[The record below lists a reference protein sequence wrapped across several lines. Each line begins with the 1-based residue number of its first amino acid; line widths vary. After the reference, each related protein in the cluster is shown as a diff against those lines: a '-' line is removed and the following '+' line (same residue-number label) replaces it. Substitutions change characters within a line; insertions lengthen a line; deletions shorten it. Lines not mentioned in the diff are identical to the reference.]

1 VNIKKKTRAMPVI
14 STASM
19 PDIVFL
25 LIIFFMIS
33 SVFKEFRGMPIIL
46 PSAKKIEK
54 LRGKR
59 DVGYMWVDR
68 FDRIMVD
75 DRVITLDEVSEMMY
89 MKRADPI
96 SPLRV
101 VSLKIDEEVKMGIV
115 TDVQEELKKADCL
128 NISYATKTKN

>member
-1 VNIKKKTRAMPVI
+1 VNIKKNKRGMPAI
-14 STASM
+14 STASL

-33 SVFKEFRGMPIIL
+33 SVFKEFRGMPIVL
-46 PSAKKIEK
+46 PAAKKIEK

-75 DRVITLDEVSEMMY
+75 DRIINLNEISDIMY
-89 MKRADPI
+89 VKRADPI

>member
-1 VNIKKKTRAMPVI
+1 MNIKKKSRKMPEI

-33 SVFKEFRGMPIIL
+33 SVFKEFRGIPIIL
-46 PSAKKIEK
+46 PAAKKIEK

-75 DRVITLDEVSEMMY
+75 DRIIGLEEISDIMY
-89 MKRADPI
+89 VKRADPI

-115 TDVQEELKKADCL
+115 NDVQEELKKADCL

>member
-1 VNIKKKTRAMPVI
+1 MNIKKTKRGMPAI
-14 STASM
+14 STASL

-33 SVFKEFRGMPIIL
+33 SVFKEFRGMPVVL
-46 PSAKKIEK
+46 PAAKKIEK

-68 FDRIMVD
+68 FDRIMID
-75 DRVITLDEVSEMMY
+75 DRIISLNEVSELMY
-89 MKRADPI
+89 IKRADPL

-101 VSLKIDEEVKMGIV
+101 VSLKIDEEVRMGIV

-128 NISYATKTKN
+128 NISYATKTKQ

>member
-1 VNIKKKTRAMPVI
+1 MNIKKTKRGMPAI
-14 STASM
+14 STASL

-33 SVFKEFRGMPIIL
+33 SVFKEFRGMPVVL
-46 PSAKKIEK
+46 PAAKKIEK

-68 FDRIMVD
+68 FDRIMID
-75 DRVITLDEVSEMMY
+75 DRIISLNEVSELMY
-89 MKRADPI
+89 IKRADPL

-101 VSLKIDEEVKMGIV
+101 VSLKIDEEVRMGIV
-115 TDVQEELKKADCL
+115 NDVQEELKKADCL
-128 NISYATKTKN
+128 NISYATKTKQ

>member
-1 VNIKKKTRAMPVI
+1 VNIKKNKRGIPAI
-14 STASM
+14 STSSM

-33 SVFKEFRGMPIIL
+33 SVFKEFRGMPIVL
-46 PSAKKIEK
+46 PAAKKIEK

-68 FDRIMVD
+68 FDRIMID
-75 DRVITLDEVSEMMY
+75 DRIVNLDEISDIMY
-89 MKRADPI
+89 VKRADPL

-101 VSLKIDEEVKMGIV
+101 VSLKIDEEVRMGIV

-128 NISYATKTKN
+128 NISYATKTKD

>member
-1 VNIKKKTRAMPVI
+1 MNIKKNKRGMPAI
-14 STASM
+14 STASL

-33 SVFKEFRGMPIIL
+33 SVFKEFRGMPIVL
-46 PSAKKIEK
+46 PAAKKIEK

-75 DRVITLDEVSEMMY
+75 DRIINLNEISDIMY
-89 MKRADPI
+89 VKRADPI